1 MGAISWALFH
11 GRYFMGAISWALFHG
26 RYFMGA
32 MQGQRNFY
40 NLRFLFL
47 TINQTVS
54 ASSNFN
60 TNHPRTRLKEN
71 DPSNHTL
78 RRY

>member
-32 MQGQRNFY
+32 MQGRYAGALCRGAMQGQQNFY
-40 NLRFLFL
+40 NLRFRF
-47 TINQTVS
+47 
-54 ASSNFN
+54 FN
-60 TNHPRTRLKEN
+60 NEPFRLSLE
-71 DPSNHTL
+71 L
-78 RRY
+78 R

>member
-32 MQGQRNFY
+32 ISWALCRGSKIFIIY
-40 NLRFLFL
+40 GFVFL
-47 TINQTVS
+47 TMNR
-54 ASSNFN
+54 FG
-60 TNHPRTRLKEN
+60 
-71 DPSNHTL
+71 
-78 RRY
+78 